1 MYTCNINK
9 IDKYSCKKINY
20 EEIYDHCKAICPE
33 MQSVIEYVRNISSSN
48 NYKINILRK
57 SPSISYLLS
66 NSGVKHNDKYISG
79 IKANT
84 NIDSLINNI
93 SSINATLLKM
103 FDAKGNSKVSG
114 IFKTGDKVNI
124 KSGNEEANFEVVIY
138 GDINGDGVIDK
149 LDAASVLRQYY
160 KYVNYDG
167 VYKVAAD
174 VNKDGVIDKLDAA
187 SILRDWYGYAKIE
200 G

>member
-1 MYTCNINK
+1 MGNN
-9 IDKYSCKKINY
+9 
-20 EEIYDHCKAICPE
+20 EF
-33 MQSVIEYVRNISSSN
+33 NISSSN

>member
-1 MYTCNINK
+1 
-9 IDKYSCKKINY
+9 
-20 EEIYDHCKAICPE
+20 
-33 MQSVIEYVRNISSSN
+33 
-48 NYKINILRK
+48 
-57 SPSISYLLS
+57 
-66 NSGVKHNDKYISG
+66 
-79 IKANT
+79 
-84 NIDSLINNI
+84 
-93 SSINATLLKM
+93 M

-167 VYKVAAD
+167 D
-174 VNKDGVIDKLDAA
+174 INGDGVIDKLDAA